1 VRAWCISDGALWLID
16 GEAPAEQVE
25 SAFAKEVVA
34 RGERDRRLEG
44 WKTAPRENYQGI
56 IPQNML
62 WGGRGG
68 SANMVPPRFR
78 HAVRGR
84 DADSLY
90 YLLELNGS
98 SALFHY
104 RIAEKRETRIFH
116 HAQFRCR
123 GMAYD
128 ADRDALIMSCE
139 NKDGTAN
146 LAVYDKEGNAKGA
159 VTGGDAVD
167 AAPSCSMREKGVV
180 LFQSAGIARHPQSG
194 HAMAL
199 GPAAIN
205 RLHYA
210 TGKLDTIAQDP
221 RYDYLAPRE
230 DRKGNVYYIR
240 RPFERSSAEQA
251 TSLVKDVLMFPWRI
265 VKALFGWLNFF
276 TTIYGREPL
285 RSSGGPNSQ
294 PLERDLASL
303 WLHGRMIEL
312 NQARYEDGRGGLVP
326 SSWQLRRISPDGQD
340 TFLADHVVSFDVA
353 DDGSVFYSN
362 GFEIFH
368 ILQGN
373 PTSHKHSGIIE
384 SVSAA

>member
-1 VRAWCISDGALWLID
+1 MRAWCISDGALWFID
-16 GEAPAEQVE
+16 GNAPAEQVE
-25 SAFAKEVVA
+25 STFAKDIVA
-34 RGERDRRLEG
+34 RGERDRRLQG

-62 WGGRGG
+62 WGARGRSG
-68 SANMVPPRFR
+68 ATIPPRFR

-90 YLLELNGS
+90 YVLEMDGS
-98 SALFHY
+98 TALFHY

-123 GMAYD
+123 GLAYD
-128 ADRDALIMSCE
+128 AEQDLLILSCE
-139 NKDGTAN
+139 SKDGN
-146 LAVYDKEGNAKGA
+146 CKGS

-194 HAMAL
+194 HALAL
-199 GPAAIN
+199 GPAAVN

-210 TGKLDTIAQDP
+210 TGKLDTILQDAA
-221 RYDYLAPRE
+221 YDYLAPRE
-230 DRKGNVYYIR
+230 DRQGNLYYIR
-240 RPFERSSAEQA
+240 RPFEKSGAEEA
-251 TSLVKDVLMFPWRI
+251 TSFIKDALLLPWRLA
-265 VKALFGWLNFF
+265 KAIFGWLNFF
-276 TTIYGREPL
+276 STIYGREPL
-285 RSSGGPNSQ
+285 RSSGGPNNQ

-312 NQARYEDGRGGLVP
+312 SQVRHEDGRGGLVP
-326 SSWQLRRISPDGQD
+326 SSWQLRRVSPGGPDA
-340 TFLADHVVSFDVA
+340 LVAEHVVSFDLA
-353 DDGSVFYSN
+353 EDGGVFYSN
-362 GFEIFH
+362 GFEVFH
-368 ILQGN
+368 IMQGN
-373 PTSHKHSGIIE
+373 PTSHRHSGIIE